1 MRNLCDNP
9 KVTFAVPDYEV
20 SGHLI
25 GLIAFVAL
33 SANAADVGV
42 RIGDYWF
49 NPTNVVLRPMDRVI
63 WTNVVSNT
71 HDATR
76 AGLFG
81 SGNLGLNSTFAFR
94 FTNAGYYPYV
104 CQRHVTTGRPQQ
116 TGTVS
121 VVNIS
126 IASVTTTETNTH
138 FEVRGGRQGLRAV
151 VEAGGTLG
159 TVTPIATNVFPAS
172 GTLQF
177 TNNGPPPTNRFY
189 RARVI
194 P

>member
-1 MRNLCDNP
+1 MKFC
-9 KVTFAVPDYEV
+9 
-20 SGHLI
+20 GHLI
-25 GLIAFVAL
+25 GLIAVVSAL

-49 NPTNVVLRPMDRVI
+49 NPTNVVIRPMDRII
-63 WTNVVSNT
+63 WTNRVSNV

-76 AGLFG
+76 PGLFA
-81 SGNLGLNSTFAFR
+81 SGNLGLNATFTFR

-104 CQRHVTTGRPQQ
+104 CQRHIATRPQQ

-126 IASVTTTETNTH
+126 LASVITTETNTQ
-138 FEVRGGRQGLRAV
+138 FEVSGGRQGLRAV
-151 VEAGGTLG
+151 VEAGGALAAFA
-159 TVTPIATNVFPAS
+159 PIATNIFPAA
-172 GTLQF
+172 GTLRF
-177 TNNGPPPTNRFY
+177 TNNAPLTTNRFY